1 MLEIDHNEIPEVET
15 TLAHDIRRER
25 DRLIKIV
32 SSISPSARTLKQI
45 DGTGG
50 KVSIGDIL
58 AYQIGWGKCLIRWYE
73 AGIRGEA
80 PKMPV
85 DGFTDWNYI
94 AIAKYFYEKYFY
106 DSSDQQIKVF
116 DEVVS
121 RILEIIQTECKT
133 GNLERL
139 GVWTWCKLKSGKQW
153 PLSKWIKVNTVA
165 PYKRAVQLIKK
176 VRL

>member
-15 TLAHDIRRER
+15 TLAYDIRRER

-45 DGTGG
+45 DGTAG
-50 KVSIGDIL
+50 KVSVADII

-73 AGIRGEA
+73 AGIREET

-85 DGFTDWNYI
+85 DGFTNWDYT
-94 AIAKYFYEKYFY
+94 AIAKCFYEKYSY
-106 DSSDQQIKVF
+106 DSLEQQLRVF
-116 DEVVS
+116 EKVVS